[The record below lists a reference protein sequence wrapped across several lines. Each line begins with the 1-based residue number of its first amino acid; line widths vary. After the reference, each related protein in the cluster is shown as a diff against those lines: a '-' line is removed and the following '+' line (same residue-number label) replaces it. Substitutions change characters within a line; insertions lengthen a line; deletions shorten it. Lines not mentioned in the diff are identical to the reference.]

1 MVDQIKPVTAAEF
14 FELPESNLII
24 QLIEGEII
32 QMAGATLKHQDV
44 VGDLFIMFKNATK
57 SLGGWAI
64 MAPFDVYLDEFNVPQ
79 PDVMWI
85 APNSQGI
92 VSDKRL
98 IGAPDLIAEVLS
110 ASTERYDRKVKFGLY
125 EKYGVREYWLVN
137 PELQLIEVWRLR
149 EAKFAWQGI
158 YEPGDTFV
166 SGVLGGH
173 TIDVKTIFGG

>member
-32 QMAGATLKHQDV
+32 QIAGANPKYQDV
-44 VGDLFIMFKNATK
+44 VGDTYVLLKNVAKT
-57 SLGGWAI
+57 LGGRAFI
-64 MAPFDVYLDEFNVPQ
+64 APLDVYLDEFNVPQ

-85 APNSQGI
+85 APNSQCVVG
-92 VSDKRL
+92 DKRL
-98 IGAPDLIAEVLS
+98 IGAPDLIVEVLS
-110 ASTERYDRKVKFGLY
+110 SSTERYDRKVKFELH
-125 EKYGVREYWLVN
+125 EKHGVRKYWIVN
-137 PELQLIEVWRLR
+137 PEPQLIEVWWLR

-166 SGVLGGH
+166 SGVLVGQ
-173 TIDVKTIFGG
+173 TIEVKEIFGS